1 MMILYFLEAGY
12 VNEKKVSTK
21 NGKAF
26 LLAQRSDRDDE
37 VYETPY
43 SDTQSRTKIMYQNNG
58 HDYAEYSKSK
68 NKEKVIF

>member
-1 MMILYFLEAGY
+1 MILYFLEAGY
-12 VNEKKVSTK
+12 VNEKEVSTK

-43 SDTQSRTKIMYQNNG
+43 SNTQHATPYQNNG